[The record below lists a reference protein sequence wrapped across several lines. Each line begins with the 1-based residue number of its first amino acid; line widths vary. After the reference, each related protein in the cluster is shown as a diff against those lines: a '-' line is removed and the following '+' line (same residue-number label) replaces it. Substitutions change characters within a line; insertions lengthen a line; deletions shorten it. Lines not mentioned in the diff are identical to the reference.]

1 MCRFINESAI
11 REGKYETGSDYR
23 SRSWNLIGQL
33 EDNRYTGVY
42 LLEAVR
48 DSTVRRELGIYI
60 HLGDGISLGVDWLH
74 RNPFTPQEIADFK
87 PNLARLFSNL
97 APGLG
102 EAVCRKLS
110 VEYLHDTPAL
120 IGVSGRYS
128 AEELKQW
135 ANGILAHAAR
145 N

>member
-1 MCRFINESAI
+1 MGPFAANWL
-11 REGKYETGSDYR
+11 
-23 SRSWNLIGQL
+23 RSWNQIGQL

-97 APGLG
+97 APAS
-102 EAVCRKLS
+102 EKR
-110 VEYLHDTPAL
+110 
-120 IGVSGRYS
+120 S
-128 AEELKQW
+128 AGSSASSICMTL
-135 ANGILAHAAR
+135 LR
-145 N
+145 